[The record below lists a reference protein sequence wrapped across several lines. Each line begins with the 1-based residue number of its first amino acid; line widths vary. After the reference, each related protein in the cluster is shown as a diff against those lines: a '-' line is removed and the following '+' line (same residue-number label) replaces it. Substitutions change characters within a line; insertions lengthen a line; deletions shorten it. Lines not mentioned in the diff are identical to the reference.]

1 MTDTAV
7 RAAKSAAPRGWARV
21 RDLGAVALPTVSR
34 RSGPRHPLVATAI
47 AVPIAALLA
56 VAFGGWHAVV
66 VQASSVA
73 GMLGR

>member
-1 MTDTAV
+1 MAQTAV
-7 RAAKSAAPRGWARV
+7 RATSGVPTRARSRL
-21 RDLGAVALPTVSR
+21 RDLRAAVLPVSHR
-34 RSGPRHPLVATAI
+34 TGPRHPLVATAM
-47 AVPIAALLA
+47 AVPIAVLLA